1 MKGVLENKKIVAVIP
16 ARYQSSRFPGKP
28 LAMIAGKTMIQRVYE
43 QVGQA
48 TGVSRVV
55 VATDDERIYNV
66 MEQFQGNAVMTGECS
81 CGTDRVYEAVKDEPC
96 DIVINVQGDEPL
108 IKPEM
113 IEELIAAFA
122 DDGVVMATLCKEIT
136 SDADIKNPNIVKAV
150 RDKNENALYFSR
162 YPIPYNRDQ
171 RKDVKYFKHIGI
183 YGYKKEFLKRYVQM
197 EKTPLE
203 MAENLEQLRVL
214 ENGYKIRVKE
224 TIYDSIGVDTPE
236 DILKIEKAMEK
247 VSNAYIS
254 VDNICI

>member
-1 MKGVLENKKIVAVIP
+1 MKGKRMKKIVAVIP

-28 LAMIAGKTMIQRVYE
+28 LAMIAGKTMIRRVYE
-43 QVGQA
+43 RVSQA
-48 TGVSRVV
+48 TGMDTVI
-55 VATDDERIYNV
+55 VATDDERIYDEV
-66 MEQFQGNAVMTGECS
+66 QRFQGNVVMTGACS
-81 CGTDRVYEAVKDEPC
+81 CGTERVYEAVKGCTC

-108 IKPEM
+108 IKSEM

-171 RKDVKYFKHIGI
+171 QKNVKYFKHIGI
-183 YGYKKEFLKRYVQM
+183 YGYKKDFLKEYIQM
-197 EKTPLE
+197 KKTPLE
-203 MAENLEQLRVL
+203 MTENLEQLRVL

-236 DILKIEKAMEK
+236 DILKIEKELK
-247 VSNAYIS
+247 RG
-254 VDNICI
+254 